1 MSALPEF
8 GSLDNATL
16 AALTLELASQL
27 HIERTRRLALEA
39 VLSKRGI
46 LTSSEIEAAGEDA
59 AFREQ
64 ASREAD
70 LAIRKL
76 LRVLAESAD
85 ERAPLRGEAP
95 GTERGEP

>member
-1 MSALPEF
+1 MSALAEF
-8 GSLDNATL
+8 GGLDNATL

-46 LTSSEIEAAGEDA
+46 LTAAEIDAAGEDP
-59 AFREQ
+59 AFREE
-64 ASREAD
+64 ASRAAD

-76 LRVLAESAD
+76 LRVLSESPD
-85 ERAPLRGEAP
+85 ERVPLRGEAP
-95 GTERGEP
+95 GN